1 MKLSSARRSFA
12 KMAKGKA
19 SRKIMNKYAGAAKSG
34 VVKRSIVK
42 LKKGGKKT
50 AERTGRVQVCERNG
64 MAGKSAWA
72 NRRG

>member
-1 MKLSSARRSFA
+1 
-12 KMAKGKA
+12 MAKGKA

-50 AERTGRVQVCERNG
+50 AEQTGG
-64 MAGKSAWA
+64 G
-72 NRRG
+72 